1 LTLNYVGIS
10 IYSFTGLILA
20 KMTKRL
26 KLSLLLVLITSF
38 TCQSAYAN
46 ELAIWD
52 KLQGTNPKGYVL
64 LLRHTLAPGVGD
76 PENFD
81 LNDCSTQR
89 NLSSVGRQDAKS
101 VGEWLKR
108 QDIKI
113 ARVESSRWCRAK
125 ETAQLLD
132 IGKVRL
138 NSNLDSLFESADPAK
153 SIQTVRVKKQILDYR
168 NKSGLLV
175 LVGHYVNISA
185 VVGVGVDS
193 GEGVLVKADSKG
205 KITVVGLTPK
215 LGR

>member
-1 LTLNYVGIS
+1 MSRFRFPAV
-10 IYSFTGLILA
+10 LA
-20 KMTKRL
+20 L
-26 KLSLLLVLITSF
+26 LSCLSL
-38 TCQSAYAN
+38 QSAYAN

-52 KLQGTNPKGYVL
+52 KLQGSNPKGYVL

-76 PENFD
+76 PENFK

-89 NLSSVGRQDAKS
+89 NLSQVGRDDAKS

-108 QDIKI
+108 RDIKI
-113 ARVESSRWCRAK
+113 TRVESSRWCRAK
-125 ETAQLLD
+125 ETAQLLG
-132 IGKVRL
+132 IGRVRL

-153 SIQTVRVKKQILDYR
+153 AIQTVRVRKQIVDWR

-175 LVGHYVNISA
+175 LVGHFVNIGA
-185 VVGVGVDS
+185 VAGVGVGS

-205 KITVVGLTPK
+205 KISVVGLTPK

>member
-1 LTLNYVGIS
+1 MKR
-10 IYSFTGLILA
+10 FILA
-20 KMTKRL
+20 IITAL
-26 KLSLLLVLITSF
+26 LASLLG
-38 TCQSAYAN
+38 QSAMAN
-46 ELAIWD
+46 EEAIWD

-64 LLRHTLAPGVGD
+64 LLRHTIAPGVGD
-76 PENFD
+76 PENFK

-89 NLSSVGRQDAKS
+89 NLSQLGRADAKA
-101 VGEWLKR
+101 VGDWLKR
-108 QDIKI
+108 RDIKI
-113 ARVESSRWCRAK
+113 SRVESSRWCRAK
-125 ETAQLLD
+125 ETAQLLG

-153 SIQTVRVKKQILDYR
+153 AIQTVRVKKQIVDWR

-175 LVGHYVNISA
+175 LVGHFVNIGA
-185 VVGVGVDS
+185 VTGVGVGS